1 MKSWGGFRGHAQAS
15 PELEGK
21 DDDHTADGQSDLAA
35 GRRAATEEEM
45 QRSHRIMD
53 AALDAI
59 YEELPD
65 PPEEAEAYED
75 WYDAWV
81 QPRLKT
87 WMDALSYSERLLT
100 RVAMTQARRDLVKE
114 MMEAMVAR
122 GELERSPHDPDVYGR
137 PGTRWSK
144 PAPA

>member
-1 MKSWGGFRGHAQAS
+1 
-15 PELEGK
+15 
-21 DDDHTADGQSDLAA
+21 
-35 GRRAATEEEM
+35 
-45 QRSHRIMD
+45 MD

-81 QPRLKT
+81 QPRLTT
-87 WMDALSYSERLLT
+87 WMDALSYSERLLLT
-100 RVAMTQARRDLVKE
+100 RVAMTQAGRDLVKE
-114 MMEAMVAR
+114 RMEAMVAR
-122 GELERSPHDPDVYGR
+122 GELERSPYDPDVYGR
-137 PGTRWSK
+137 RGTPWSK